1 MGHRVHNQYLNER
14 PILVETKH
22 LCSRPEDLKTLNPFL
37 ASIAGFYL
45 YCCSLLRLGSV
56 TMYLQFYINDNGDK
70 VYTTKKDSPLG
81 LPTQS
86 AHPARFSPD
95 DKYSRQ
101 RVLLK
106 KRFGLLPTQQPP
118 PKKSKSK
125 SSLAKCIS
133 SHFLLLPRMA
143 RNIAGLLAL
152 LLAVSICGAV
162 TIPGPVSD
170 AHRSAALELF
180 DGSFSSLEEAYEA
193 LRVFEILGIGNKP
206 DVSTTTC
213 KKVAENLELSSP
225 VKDLFYS
232 LKVNGILKC
241 KVDGDVFKDIA
252 LRLKATVNDAST
264 LVDMYYSIGS
274 LVLIKDQASDVDVLL
289 TDADGTFH
297 SIKALSQSDG
307 RWRYSSD
314 NPESSTYAA
323 DDGTFYFDEKF
334 VGGSEHQGSLST
346 TSSVVQGVTAFAA
359 VTSGKI
365 NLPGDKIL
373 GLANF
378 FLGIGIPGD
387 AKDFFNQVRVNT
399 VLGSAAP
406 PLTVKLVRA
415 FRSDAKDSAIIESK
429 ELQYDQ
435 NNGIHVLE
443 AFPNN
448 VDVGTYAFVF
458 EIALHDSAGEKVYA
472 TGGQIHV
479 PIYVTGIIKV
489 SNAEI
494 AVLDSDLGSV
504 ETQKTLDLAGND
516 VVSLSA
522 NHLQK
527 LRFSFQLTTP
537 HDHAFKPL
545 QAFFKLKHETKHE
558 HIFVVGNTGKKFE
571 IILDFLGL
579 VEKFYYLSGRY
590 DIELTVGDA
599 VMENSFLRLL
609 GQVDL
614 DLPEAPEKAARLPPL
629 PVDPYSRYGP
639 KAEIA
644 HLFRA
649 PEKRPPQE
657 LSLTFLGLTLLPFI
671 GFLVGSSDLGAWEQL
686 MVTKANAIME
696 TPMEA
701 MEKAIE
707 ENCERRHGRKTP
719 PESNIHADD
728 SIGGNKGNAAQ
739 GSNRW
744 RTLEMPIFEGEDPMG
759 WLTKIE
765 RYFRLQAV
773 REEDKLEV
781 VMVAMDGE
789 ALGWL
794 QWWESWNLNHSWE
807 GFKIAISQRFQASN
821 LGNPFQ
827 ALLAL
832 EQEETMQEFIGQFE
846 KHVGMAKG
854 LEELFL
860 VELLRL
866 GVNLKNFPSSAVPA
880 AYAILFQLGIAT
892 VLLLYVLFWLKL
904 DLFTTLKTVG
914 FLGAFLLFVGH
925 RILSHLAS
933 TSSKLKSA

>member
-1 MGHRVHNQYLNER
+1 
-14 PILVETKH
+14 
-22 LCSRPEDLKTLNPFL
+22 
-37 ASIAGFYL
+37 
-45 YCCSLLRLGSV
+45 
-56 TMYLQFYINDNGDK
+56 
-70 VYTTKKDSPLG
+70 
-81 LPTQS
+81 
-86 AHPARFSPD
+86 
-95 DKYSRQ
+95 
-101 RVLLK
+101 
-106 KRFGLLPTQQPP
+106 
-118 PKKSKSK
+118 
-125 SSLAKCIS
+125 
-133 SHFLLLPRMA
+133 MA

-323 DDGTFYFDEKF
+323 GLALEALAGVISLASSEIDQSRVNTVKNDILKLFDSIEKYDDGTFYFDEKF

-387 AKDFFNQVRVNT
+387 AKDFFNQVESLALLENNRQLYIDVSFI
-399 VLGSAAP
+399 LYRYID
-406 PLTVKLVRA
+406 LFMI
-415 FRSDAKDSAIIESK
+415 FRFPSHWYCHF
-429 ELQYDQ
+429 LQRF
-435 NNGIHVLE
+435 IHY
-443 AFPNN
+443 PKK
-448 VDVGTYAFVF
+448 
-458 EIALHDSAGEKVYA
+458 IS
-472 TGGQIHV
+472 
-479 PIYVTGIIKV
+479 
-489 SNAEI
+489 SR
-494 AVLDSDLGSV
+494 
-504 ETQKTLDLAGND
+504 LDLAGND

-599 VMENSFLRLL
+599 VMENSFLWLL

-671 GFLVGSSDLGAWEQL
+671 GFLVG
-686 MVTKANAIME
+686 
-696 TPMEA
+696 
-701 MEKAIE
+701 
-707 ENCERRHGRKTP
+707 
-719 PESNIHADD
+719 
-728 SIGGNKGNAAQ
+728 
-739 GSNRW
+739 
-744 RTLEMPIFEGEDPMG
+744 
-759 WLTKIE
+759 
-765 RYFRLQAV
+765 
-773 REEDKLEV
+773 
-781 VMVAMDGE
+781 
-789 ALGWL
+789 
-794 QWWESWNLNHSWE
+794 
-807 GFKIAISQRFQASN
+807 
-821 LGNPFQ
+821 
-827 ALLAL
+827 
-832 EQEETMQEFIGQFE
+832 
-846 KHVGMAKG
+846 
-854 LEELFL
+854 
-860 VELLRL
+860 LLRL

>member
-1 MGHRVHNQYLNER
+1 
-14 PILVETKH
+14 
-22 LCSRPEDLKTLNPFL
+22 
-37 ASIAGFYL
+37 
-45 YCCSLLRLGSV
+45 
-56 TMYLQFYINDNGDK
+56 
-70 VYTTKKDSPLG
+70 
-81 LPTQS
+81 
-86 AHPARFSPD
+86 
-95 DKYSRQ
+95 
-101 RVLLK
+101 
-106 KRFGLLPTQQPP
+106 
-118 PKKSKSK
+118 
-125 SSLAKCIS
+125 
-133 SHFLLLPRMA
+133 MA

-323 DDGTFYFDEKF
+323 GNDIYGNVNTVKNDILKLFDSIEKYDDGTFYFDEKF

-387 AKDFFNQVRVNT
+387 AKDFFNQVESLALLENNRQVRVNT

-599 VMENSFLRLL
+599 VMENSFLWLL

-671 GFLVGSSDLGAWEQL
+671 GFLVG
-686 MVTKANAIME
+686 
-696 TPMEA
+696 
-701 MEKAIE
+701 
-707 ENCERRHGRKTP
+707 
-719 PESNIHADD
+719 
-728 SIGGNKGNAAQ
+728 
-739 GSNRW
+739 
-744 RTLEMPIFEGEDPMG
+744 
-759 WLTKIE
+759 
-765 RYFRLQAV
+765 
-773 REEDKLEV
+773 
-781 VMVAMDGE
+781 
-789 ALGWL
+789 
-794 QWWESWNLNHSWE
+794 
-807 GFKIAISQRFQASN
+807 
-821 LGNPFQ
+821 
-827 ALLAL
+827 
-832 EQEETMQEFIGQFE
+832 
-846 KHVGMAKG
+846 
-854 LEELFL
+854 
-860 VELLRL
+860 LLRL

>member
-1 MGHRVHNQYLNER
+1 
-14 PILVETKH
+14 
-22 LCSRPEDLKTLNPFL
+22 
-37 ASIAGFYL
+37 
-45 YCCSLLRLGSV
+45 
-56 TMYLQFYINDNGDK
+56 
-70 VYTTKKDSPLG
+70 
-81 LPTQS
+81 
-86 AHPARFSPD
+86 
-95 DKYSRQ
+95 
-101 RVLLK
+101 
-106 KRFGLLPTQQPP
+106 
-118 PKKSKSK
+118 
-125 SSLAKCIS
+125 
-133 SHFLLLPRMA
+133 MA
-143 RNIAGLLAL
+143 RNLGGLLAL
-152 LLAVSICGAV
+152 LFAVSICGAV

-193 LRVFEILGIGNKP
+193 LRVFEILTIGNKP

-213 KKVAENLELSSP
+213 KKVVENLGSSSP
-225 VKDLFYS
+225 VKDLFYA
-232 LKVNGILKC
+232 LKVNDILKC
-241 KVDGDVFKDIA
+241 KVNGDVFKDIA

-264 LVDMYYSIGS
+264 LVEMYYSIGS

-289 TDADGTFH
+289 TDADGSFH

-307 RWRYSSD
+307 RWRYSSN

-323 DDGTFYFDEKF
+323 GLALEALAGVISLASSEIDQSRVNTVKNDILKLFDSIEKYDDGTFYFDEKF
-334 VGGSEHQGSLST
+334 VGGREHQGSLST
-346 TSSVVQGVTAFAA
+346 TSSVVRGVTAFAA

-387 AKDFFNQVRVNT
+387 AKDFFNQVESLALLENNKQGFDPIGTVTSCNGLFIIQKRSAQGIKVFILWVRVNT

-406 PLTVKLVRA
+406 PLTVKLVQA
-415 FRSDAKDSAIIESK
+415 FRSNAKDSAIESK

-435 NNGIHVLE
+435 NNGIHFLE
-443 AFPNN
+443 AFPDN
-448 VDVGTYAFVF
+448 VDVGTYVFVF

-516 VVSLSA
+516 DVSLSA

-537 HDHAFKPL
+537 HGHAFKPH

-558 HIFVVGNTGKKFE
+558 HIFVVGNTGRKFE

-590 DIELTVGDA
+590 DIELTVGDT

-609 GQVDL
+609 GEVDL

-657 LSLTFLGLTLLPFI
+657 LSLTFLGLILLPFI
-671 GFLVGSSDLGAWEQL
+671 GFLVG
-686 MVTKANAIME
+686 
-696 TPMEA
+696 
-701 MEKAIE
+701 
-707 ENCERRHGRKTP
+707 
-719 PESNIHADD
+719 
-728 SIGGNKGNAAQ
+728 
-739 GSNRW
+739 
-744 RTLEMPIFEGEDPMG
+744 
-759 WLTKIE
+759 
-765 RYFRLQAV
+765 
-773 REEDKLEV
+773 
-781 VMVAMDGE
+781 
-789 ALGWL
+789 
-794 QWWESWNLNHSWE
+794 
-807 GFKIAISQRFQASN
+807 
-821 LGNPFQ
+821 
-827 ALLAL
+827 
-832 EQEETMQEFIGQFE
+832 
-846 KHVGMAKG
+846 
-854 LEELFL
+854 
-860 VELLRL
+860 LLRL

-880 AYAILFQLGIAT
+880 TYAFLFHLGIAA

>member
-387 AKDFFNQVRVNT
+387 AKDFFNQVESLALLENNRQVRVNT

-671 GFLVGSSDLGAWEQL
+671 GFLVG
-686 MVTKANAIME
+686 
-696 TPMEA
+696 
-701 MEKAIE
+701 
-707 ENCERRHGRKTP
+707 
-719 PESNIHADD
+719 
-728 SIGGNKGNAAQ
+728 
-739 GSNRW
+739 
-744 RTLEMPIFEGEDPMG
+744 
-759 WLTKIE
+759 
-765 RYFRLQAV
+765 
-773 REEDKLEV
+773 
-781 VMVAMDGE
+781 
-789 ALGWL
+789 
-794 QWWESWNLNHSWE
+794 
-807 GFKIAISQRFQASN
+807 
-821 LGNPFQ
+821 
-827 ALLAL
+827 
-832 EQEETMQEFIGQFE
+832 
-846 KHVGMAKG
+846 
-854 LEELFL
+854 
-860 VELLRL
+860 LLRL

>member
-86 AHPARFSPD
+86 AHP
-95 DKYSRQ
+95 
-101 RVLLK
+101 
-106 KRFGLLPTQQPP
+106 G
-118 PKKSKSK
+118 
-125 SSLAKCIS
+125 
-133 SHFLLLPRMA
+133 MA

-323 DDGTFYFDEKF
+323 GLALEALAGVISLASSEIDQSRVNTVKNDILKLFDSIEKYDDGTFYFDEKF

-387 AKDFFNQVRVNT
+387 AKDFFNQVESLALLENNRQVRVNT

-545 QAFFKLKHETKHE
+545 Q
-558 HIFVVGNTGKKFE
+558 
-571 IILDFLGL
+571 DFLGL

-671 GFLVGSSDLGAWEQL
+671 GFLVG
-686 MVTKANAIME
+686 
-696 TPMEA
+696 
-701 MEKAIE
+701 
-707 ENCERRHGRKTP
+707 
-719 PESNIHADD
+719 
-728 SIGGNKGNAAQ
+728 
-739 GSNRW
+739 
-744 RTLEMPIFEGEDPMG
+744 
-759 WLTKIE
+759 
-765 RYFRLQAV
+765 
-773 REEDKLEV
+773 
-781 VMVAMDGE
+781 
-789 ALGWL
+789 
-794 QWWESWNLNHSWE
+794 
-807 GFKIAISQRFQASN
+807 
-821 LGNPFQ
+821 
-827 ALLAL
+827 
-832 EQEETMQEFIGQFE
+832 
-846 KHVGMAKG
+846 
-854 LEELFL
+854 
-860 VELLRL
+860 LLRL

>member
-323 DDGTFYFDEKF
+323 GLALEALAGVISLASSEIDQSRVNTVKNDILKLFDSIEKYDDGTFYFDEKF

-387 AKDFFNQVRVNT
+387 AKDYFNQVESLALLENNRQGFHPIGTVTSCNGLFIIQKRSAQVFLVLTYTWENMTNFYFKMNQVRVNT

-599 VMENSFLRLL
+599 VMENSFLWLL

-707 ENCERRHGRKTP
+707 ENCEVVGRHRV
-719 PESNIHADD
+719 DD
-728 SIGGNKGNAAQ
+728 CLG
-739 GSNRW
+739 
-744 RTLEMPIFEGEDPMG
+744 TM
-759 WLTKIE
+759 
-765 RYFRLQAV
+765 
-773 REEDKLEV
+773 KL
-781 VMVAMDGE
+781 
-789 ALGWL
+789 
-794 QWWESWNLNHSWE
+794 
-807 GFKIAISQRFQASN
+807 
-821 LGNPFQ
+821 
-827 ALLAL
+827 
-832 EQEETMQEFIGQFE
+832 
-846 KHVGMAKG
+846 
-854 LEELFL
+854 L
-860 VELLRL
+860 VLLLRL